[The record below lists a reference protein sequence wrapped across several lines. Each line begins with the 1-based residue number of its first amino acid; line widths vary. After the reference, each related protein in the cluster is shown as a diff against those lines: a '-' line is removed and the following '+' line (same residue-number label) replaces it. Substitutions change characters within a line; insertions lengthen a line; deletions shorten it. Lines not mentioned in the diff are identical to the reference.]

1 MIFGALLLMIAVSSC
16 REDSDKLM
24 TYDHLDTTSFNKA
37 NESFAEKFKVA
48 WNGLNQNYALWDYE
62 AEFGLDWDAVYDEY
76 LPQFEALDKKET
88 VTDDEVLALM
98 TKAFSPL
105 HDGHMAVI
113 FNNHKTGTKE
123 IMFNPNG
130 ERVKTRDDYH
140 IATTYTPSLKYY
152 SQVANG
158 EVETDSEGTPRVKE
172 YSTLVGDLMKAV
184 TEGQGTGLDWVNT
197 KIAEL
202 SALSAPTAA
211 QTARL
216 DSLQSL
222 KTALEAIDL
231 KQLNAATAPTMINQF
246 NALAKQYAS
255 LQVPALNY
263 IDPNFTEFGMRVKF
277 ALLKGNIAY
286 FHYSKHRLTP
296 YIADAVAAQC
306 FNMNEP
312 MMKKHVQGIKD
323 VWAEWFSTV
332 QQLHKDGKLG
342 GVILD
347 VRGNGGGMKS
357 DAGFII
363 GSLLP
368 EGGAPFGYSRVK
380 RGTGR
385 FDYSTLSLNSVA
397 TMPDDEHEAITEPVV
412 VMTNCMSLS
421 MSEIT
426 TSIVRNME
434 NGTHIGKRSM
444 GGICELSSTNDT
456 FSEDYMGHI
465 GERYKTPVY
474 IYLPRVAT
482 FTLKE
487 KKIVEGIGI
496 QPDIEVNLDEAK
508 FKATGQDTQLD
519 RALQFLRTGN

>member
-1 MIFGALLLMIAVSSC
+1 MMILGALLLMIAVSSC

-24 TYDHLDTTSFNKA
+24 TYDHQDVTAFSKA

-98 TKAFSPL
+98 AKAFSPL

-246 NALAKQYAS
+246 NALS
-255 LQVPALNY
+255 
-263 IDPNFTEFGMRVKF
+263 
-277 ALLKGNIAY
+277 
-286 FHYSKHRLTP
+286 
-296 YIADAVAAQC
+296 
-306 FNMNEP
+306 
-312 MMKKHVQGIKD
+312 
-323 VWAEWFSTV
+323 
-332 QQLHKDGKLG
+332 QQ
-342 GVILD
+342 
-347 VRGNGGGMKS
+347 
-357 DAGFII
+357 
-363 GSLLP
+363 
-368 EGGAPFGYSRVK
+368 
-380 RGTGR
+380 
-385 FDYSTLSLNSVA
+385 
-397 TMPDDEHEAITEPVV
+397 
-412 VMTNCMSLS
+412 
-421 MSEIT
+421 
-426 TSIVRNME
+426 
-434 NGTHIGKRSM
+434 
-444 GGICELSSTNDT
+444 
-456 FSEDYMGHI
+456 
-465 GERYKTPVY
+465 
-474 IYLPRVAT
+474 
-482 FTLKE
+482 
-487 KKIVEGIGI
+487 
-496 QPDIEVNLDEAK
+496 
-508 FKATGQDTQLD
+508 
-519 RALQFLRTGN
+519 